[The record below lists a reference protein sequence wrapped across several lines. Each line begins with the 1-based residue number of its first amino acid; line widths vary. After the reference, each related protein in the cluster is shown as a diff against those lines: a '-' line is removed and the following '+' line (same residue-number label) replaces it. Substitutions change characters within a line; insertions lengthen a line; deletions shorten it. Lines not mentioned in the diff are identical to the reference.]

1 MHARYTDKKE
11 ITPEIRGLI
20 TQTLCLCFDD
30 VSDLKKVAR
39 EQVGDD
45 IYDNINWNDGNE
57 RVYSNLV
64 SQCARAGKIGVL
76 LEQAQKLDSDSW
88 RLEQLTWRLVR
99 SGYLTDICGLQ

>member
-1 MHARYTDKKE
+1 MQTRYIDKKE

-20 TQTLCLCFDD
+20 TQTLCLRFDD

-39 EQVGDD
+39 ETFGGD
-45 IYDNINWNDGNE
+45 IYDNINWNDDNKS
-57 RVYSNLV
+57 VYSNLV
-64 SQCARAGKIGVL
+64 SECARVGKIGVL

-88 RLEQLTWRLVR
+88 KLEQLTWRLVR